1 MQDTLWL
8 AAVRYLFFG
17 IRTMTR
23 GINFAFAEV
32 CARIVGMDV
41 HPNYFQAKELT
52 KRMNVRFILVFTA
65 IMAIYVGL
73 NLYVLWNAVS
83 FWEAAFPLSG
93 TGGLFWSVFV
103 LLAFGYLL
111 AMLLRRVLPYAL
123 YKWIKLIGA
132 YGLAVFFYCVLL
144 LPFADLAV
152 WLLQVAGYP
161 APSAVLVVGYIVMA
175 ILLVLLLRGTWN
187 AWQPKVRRYDI
198 SVAKQAGHRKELRI
212 AAASDLHLGTTVGK
226 GHLSRLIR
234 QLEALK
240 PDIILLPGD
249 VLDDSIEPF
258 IRENMADVM
267 GQLKAPLGVYAC
279 LGNHEY
285 IGGHIDDYV
294 ERMKAIGIEVLLDR
308 VLEIDGSFYVAGRKD
323 KSVSRFA
330 GEGRLVHEEL
340 MKDIDS
346 AKPII
351 LLDHQPTQFAEAAQ
365 AGVDLMLSGHTH
377 RGQMMPNHL
386 ITRRI
391 FELDWGYLRKGAM
404 HVIVS
409 SGFGFW
415 GPPVRIGSRSEIL
428 DIRVT
433 FHS

>member
-1 MQDTLWL
+1 M
-8 AAVRYLFFG
+8 
-17 IRTMTR
+17 
-23 GINFAFAEV
+23 NF
-32 CARIVGMDV
+32 
-41 HPNYFQAKELT
+41 
-52 KRMNVRFILVFTA
+52 RFLLVFTA
-65 IMAIYVGL
+65 IMVIYVGL

-83 FWEAAFPLSG
+83 FWETAFPSNG
-93 TGGLFWSVFV
+93 TGGLFWGVFV

-132 YGLAVFFYCVLL
+132 YGIACFFYCVLL

-152 WLLQVAGYP
+152 WLLQIAGYP
-161 APSAVLVVGYIVMA
+161 GSSAVLVVGYIVMA
-175 ILLVLLLRGTWN
+175 ILLVLLLQGTRN
-187 AWQPKVRRYDI
+187 AWQPTVRRYDI
-198 SVAKQAGHRKELRI
+198 TIAKQAGHRKELRI

-226 GHLSRLIR
+226 GHLSRLI
-234 QLEALK
+234 QQMEALK
-240 PDIILLPGD
+240 PDMILLPGD

-267 GQLKAPLGVYAC
+267 RKLQAPLGVYAC

-285 IGGHIDDYV
+285 IGGHIEDYV
-294 ERMKAIGIEVLLDR
+294 KRMKEIGIEVLIDR

-323 KSVSRFA
+323 KSVNRFA

-340 MKDIDS
+340 LKDIDS

-433 FHS
+433 FDS